1 MLEKCTVTRV
11 KGNHA
16 YIELIRHPKCDGCKA
31 CAFHG
36 NDKIILPAIKDC
48 ECEAGDTVVVQMP
61 EKQFPAA
68 SLLLFGIPLVCF
80 LIGLIVGRFASGE
93 LLMVGLGF
101 AFAALGYVISALA
114 DKAIKNNRTYT
125 PVVVE
130 RIYFDVK
137 YNSNEE
143 NLQ

>member
-1 MLEKCTVTRV
+1 MFEKCTVTRV
-11 KGNHA
+11 KGKHA
-16 YIELIRHPKCDGCKA
+16 YIELIRNPKCDGCKA

-36 NDKIILPAIKDC
+36 GDKIILPAIKDC
-48 ECEAGDTVVVQMP
+48 ECEAGDTVVVRMP

-80 LIGLIVGRFASGE
+80 LIGIVAGRFVGGE
-93 LLMVGLGF
+93 LIMAVMGF
-101 AFAALGYVISALA
+101 AFAALGYIISVLA
-114 DKAIKNNRTYT
+114 DRAIKNNRAYT